1 MDSAHR
7 KMDRISFQPLHW
19 DNRQAATGRFFFL
32 SLSPFSIFTEIKL
45 VIDGGETNRWPPPT
59 AQLQLSYNPPLF
71 LLCVQWMS
79 YVSQLWFDY
88 YYSELFSAEREIS
101 VHSLLTF
108 FFFYLFCGYLQSI
121 NCGPFH
127 LTSYIQRRPSP
138 IDSCCAP
145 SGRINAPRR
154 RPYVI
159 IRSHL
164 CFNFIRYSFS
174 CVLHRRA
181 LFEWNNIFEWPE

>member
-1 MDSAHR
+1 MEGKPID
-7 KMDRISFQPLHW
+7 DPLPQH
-19 DNRQAATGRFFFL
+19 NSSSLIILHFFFYVYSECL
-32 SLSPFSIFTEIKL
+32 M
-45 VIDGGETNRWPPPT
+45 D
-59 AQLQLSYNPPLF
+59 
-71 LLCVQWMS
+71 
-79 YVSQLWFDY
+79 VSQLWFDY

>member
-32 SLSPFSIFTEIKL
+32 SISLPFFHIYRDQTRDRWGGKPIDDPLPQHNSSSLIILHFFSFMCTVNVLCLSAL
-45 VIDGGETNRWPPPT
+45 VRLLLFR
-59 AQLQLSYNPPLF
+59 ALLS
-71 LLCVQWMS
+71 
-79 YVSQLWFDY
+79 
-88 YYSELFSAEREIS
+88 EIS

-154 RPYVI
+154 RPYII

-174 CVLHRRA
+174 RVLHRRA
-181 LFEWNNIFEWPE
+181 LFE

>member
-1 MDSAHR
+1 M
-7 KMDRISFQPLHW
+7 
-19 DNRQAATGRFFFL
+19 
-32 SLSPFSIFTEIKL
+32 
-45 VIDGGETNRWPPPT
+45 GGETNRWPPPT

-71 LLCVQWMS
+71 SFMCTVNVLCLSALVRLL
-79 YVSQLWFDY
+79 
-88 YYSELFSAEREIS
+88 LFRALLSEIS

-154 RPYVI
+154 RPDII